1 MIRCGRMSS
10 HLHLPDP
17 GQDLQTAHS
26 ITAIHDVS
34 DLDGT
39 PEPTPFLKWAGGKR
53 RLLRDY
59 EPHFPA
65 CANSYHEPFLGSG
78 AVFLRARA
86 RLRPQRVLLSD
97 CNTGVVNAYRAVRDS
112 TERLIDLLEQHHRLH
127 DRKHYYAVR
136 ALCSSD
142 LDRVEQAARF
152 IYLNRTCYNGL
163 YRVNSRGQFNVPMGR
178 YARPLIVNADNLRNL
193 RIWLR
198 GVHLRT
204 TGFERIVEQVR
215 SGDFVYL
222 DPAYHPLSETA
233 NFTSYTEHPFT
244 ARDQE
249 RLAKVVGALD
259 AAGCL
264 VMLSNSDV
272 PLIRHLYRNY
282 RLLPIEARRS
292 INCNPHRRGP
302 LTELLVLNY

>member
-1 MIRCGRMSS
+1 MIICGRMSA
-10 HLHLPDP
+10 HPHLPDP
-17 GQDLQTAHS
+17 GRGLQTAHRV
-26 ITAIHDVS
+26 AAVHDGC
-34 DLDGT
+34 DLDGAL
-39 PEPTPFLKWAGGKR
+39 EPTPFLKWAGGKR

-65 CANSYHEPFLGSG
+65 CADGYHEPFLGSG
-78 AVFLRARA
+78 AVFLRTCT
-86 RLRPQRVLLSD
+86 RLRPQRMLLSD
-97 CNTGVVNAYRAVRDS
+97 RNAGLVNAYRAVRDS

-127 DRKHYYAVR
+127 GRKHYYAVR

-178 YARPLIVNADNLRNL
+178 YTRPRIVNAGNLRSL

-204 TGFERIVEQVR
+204 AGFERIVEQVR

-222 DPAYHPLSETA
+222 DPPYHPLSETA

-244 ARDQE
+244 AQDQE
-249 RLAKVVGALD
+249 RLAKVVEALD

-264 VMLSNSDV
+264 VMLSNSDA
-272 PLIRHLYRNY
+272 PLIRRLYRNY
-282 RLLPIEARRS
+282 HLVPIEARRS
-292 INCNPHRRGP
+292 INCNPRRRGP

>member
-1 MIRCGRMSS
+1 MSF
-10 HLHLPDP
+10 HPHLPEP
-17 GQDLQTAHS
+17 GQSLQIAHS
-26 ITAIHDVS
+26 VTAVHKAS
-34 DLDGT
+34 EPNGA

-65 CANSYHEPFLGSG
+65 RADGYHEPFLGSG
-78 AVFLRARA
+78 AVFLRART
-86 RLRPQRVLLSD
+86 RLRPQRMLLSD
-97 CNTGVVNAYRAVRDS
+97 RNAGLVNAYRAVRDS

-127 DRKHYYAVR
+127 GRKHYYAVR
-136 ALCSSD
+136 ALHSSD
-142 LDRVEQAARF
+142 LNRIEQAARF

-178 YARPLIVNADNLRNL
+178 YARHRIVNAGNLRSL

-204 TGFERIVEQVR
+204 ASFERIVEQVR

-222 DPAYHPLSETA
+222 DPPYYPLSETA
-233 NFTSYTEHPFT
+233 NFTSYTEHSFT

-249 RLAKVVGALD
+249 RLAKVVKVLD
-259 AAGCL
+259 ATGCL
-264 VMLSNSDV
+264 VMLSNSDT

-282 RLLPIEARRS
+282 RLVPIEARRS
-292 INCNPHRRGP
+292 INCNPRRRGP